1 MPVAKEY
8 RRLRR
13 CAASLVTTASRRDVL
28 SQPMC
33 RLDEQAEITSG
44 SRSYSLR
51 NSTDNRGTVM
61 AFLGQWRF
69 SLLLLLAL
77 FTLSSLAGC
86 APPGPGGG
94 YAQVQPVERADKKGR
109 LSLFLNLKETEGP
122 DLSMGIT
129 AVDLLAENGAWQNYY
144 SQTVTARS
152 GLIGEGQQF
161 LARMALPPDKY
172 TRIRLKLGE
181 VQLNQDGGKE
191 PLSPESGEVVLE
203 LRDRLHIAE
212 GDSRSLFL
220 TWDTKSSLQEGMF
233 APVLLIAPRLQKL
246 IADVAY
252 VACPDIDTVFMISIE
267 KNRVIDSIGIP
278 GGPAHLL
285 QNRAFG
291 RDRVFALTG
300 SELISFST
308 FANEVI
314 EKNNLTMTRKA
325 VHMAFSPNGRWGYII
340 DQQRG
345 SVLRMDMQA
354 GAIVGQARL
363 NYAPNYIVYQEE
375 ANLLAVSVG
384 IAQNVVALDPESLKT
399 MGSISTGVNPDG
411 LMSWE
416 DKILYIVET
425 GSNSVMVYDFA
436 VGAMVKRIRVGFMPR
451 RIAHSDSFIYV
462 TNPGSRSISVLQPG
476 MLGVSRTISFPDGPL
491 EMAYSSR
498 HKWLY
503 VGCEQ
508 GGRIAVIDPITNEM
522 SGSIELGATPRG
534 ILVIE

>member
-1 MPVAKEY
+1 M
-8 RRLRR
+8 
-13 CAASLVTTASRRDVL
+13 D
-28 SQPMC
+28 
-33 RLDEQAEITSG
+33 I
-44 SRSYSLR
+44 
-51 NSTDNRGTVM
+51 
-61 AFLGQWRF
+61 LGQWRSSF
-69 SLLLLLAL
+69 LLLLAL
-77 FTLSSLAGC
+77 FLLSSFVGC
-86 APPGPGGG
+86 VPPGPGGG
-94 YAQVQPVERADKKGR
+94 YTQLQPVERAEKKGR
-109 LSLFLNLKETEGP
+109 LSLFLNLKETDGP
-122 DLSMGIT
+122 DISMQIA

-152 GLIGEGQQF
+152 GQIGEGQQF

-181 VQLNQDGGKE
+181 VQLYHDGGQE
-191 PLSPESGEVVLE
+191 SLSPKSDEVVLE

-212 GDSRSLFL
+212 ADSRSLFL
-220 TWDTKSSLQEGMF
+220 TWDTKSSLQEGRF
-233 APVLLIAPRLQKL
+233 APELLIAPQLQKL

-252 VACPDIDTVFMISIE
+252 VACPDIDTVFMISTE

-278 GGPAHLL
+278 GGPIQLL
-285 QNRAFG
+285 QNGIFG
-291 RDRVFALTG
+291 RDRVFVLTG

-314 EKNNLTMTRKA
+314 ERNNLSMTRKA
-325 VHMAFSPNGRWGYII
+325 VHMAFSPSGRWGYII

-345 SVLRMDMQA
+345 SVLRMDMHA
-354 GAIVGQARL
+354 GAVVGQARL
-363 NYAPNYIVYQEE
+363 NYAPNYIVFHEE

-384 IAQNVVALDPESLKT
+384 IAQNVVVLDPESLKT
-399 MGSISTGVNPDG
+399 ISSISTGVNPDG

-416 DKILYIVET
+416 DRRLYIAET

-436 VGAMVKRIRVGFMPR
+436 AGAMVKRIRVGFMPR

-462 TNPGSRSISVLQPG
+462 TNPGSRSISVLQPRL
-476 MLGVSRTISFPDGPL
+476 LGVSRTISFPDGPL
-491 EMAYSSR
+491 EMAYTPR

-508 GGRIAVIDPITNEM
+508 GGRIAIIDPLTNEM
-522 SGSIELGATPRG
+522 TGSIELGATPRG

>member
-1 MPVAKEY
+1 MHILE
-8 RRLRR
+8 
-13 CAASLVTTASRRDVL
+13 
-28 SQPMC
+28 
-33 RLDEQAEITSG
+33 
-44 SRSYSLR
+44 
-51 NSTDNRGTVM
+51 
-61 AFLGQWRF
+61 QWRPT
-69 SLLLLLAL
+69 LLLLLVL
-77 FTLSSLAGC
+77 FSVSLLVGC
-86 APPGPGGG
+86 TPSGPGGG

-122 DLSMGIT
+122 DLSMRIT
-129 AVDLLAENGAWQNYY
+129 AVDLLTANGAWQTFY
-144 SQTVTARS
+144 SETITARS
-152 GLIGEGQQF
+152 GQIEDGQQF

-172 TRIRLKLGE
+172 TGIRLKLGE
-181 VQLNQDGGKE
+181 VQFIEDGGQK
-191 PLSPESGEVVLE
+191 PLSPKSMEVVLE
-203 LRDRLHIAE
+203 LRDQLHIAE

-220 TWDTKSSLQEGMF
+220 TWDTKSSLEEGLF

-252 VACPDIDTVFMISIE
+252 VACPDIDTVFMISTE

-278 GGPAHLL
+278 GGPAYLF
-285 QNRAFG
+285 QNRTFE
-291 RDRVFALTG
+291 RNKVFALTG

-308 FANEVI
+308 SANEVI
-314 EKNNLTMTRKA
+314 EKNNLSMTRKA

-345 SVLRMDMQA
+345 SVLRMDMQT
-354 GAIVGQARL
+354 GAIDRQVRL
-363 NYAPNYIVYQEE
+363 NYAPNYIVFQEE

-384 IAQNVVALDPESLKT
+384 IAQNVVALDPESLQT
-399 MGSISTGVNPDG
+399 FGSISTGVNPDG

-416 DKILYIVET
+416 DKLLYIAET

-436 VGAMVKRIRVGFMPR
+436 DGIMVKRIGVGFMPK

-462 TNPGSRSISVLQPG
+462 TNAGSRSISVLQSR
-476 MLGVSRTISFPDGPL
+476 LLNVSRTISFPDGPL

-503 VGCEQ
+503 VGCEK
-508 GGRIAVIDPITNEM
+508 GGRIAVVDPITNEI

-534 ILVIE
+534 ILVVE